1 MSKFLGTFIYNATAG
16 HAMYNNYGWD
26 HLGYIPAMPLSFT
39 LPVPK
44 TKRGRYDESVL
55 CEAMLHADTLLHA
68 INKPTLTNN
77 VSEPNHP
84 MADIF
89 KAQPNYLS
97 QFPGARAI
105 VMRHRDALRQFSVE
119 LAARNATRPI
129 KLLNFDPAHVAQ
141 SINL

>member
-1 MSKFLGTFIYNATAG
+1 
-16 HAMYNNYGWD
+16 
-26 HLGYIPAMPLSFT
+26 
-39 LPVPK
+39 
-44 TKRGRYDESVL
+44 
-55 CEAMLHADTLLHA
+55 
-68 INKPTLTNN
+68 
-77 VSEPNHP
+77 

-119 LAARNATRPI
+119 LAARNAARPI
-129 KLLNFDPAHVAQ
+129 KLLNFDPTHVAQ